1 MSSLSRVCKFS
12 VFRRISSVPQC
23 LSNVRAISTSNKKND
38 TTTTVEP
45 TAVQAEENKTVGLAP
60 PKKKFFYD
68 YGFSGKTEEEEH
80 NRMHAMFFA
89 YITVGFVFS
98 GFYIY
103 YKPSSNMH
111 DWALR
116 EAYLELR
123 RREQLGLPLI
133 DPNYVDPSTVYLPSD
148 EELGDTEI
156 II

>member
-1 MSSLSRVCKFS
+1 MSSLSRVCKFN
-12 VFRRISSVPQC
+12 VLRRISSVPQC

-38 TTTTVEP
+38 TTTAVEP
-45 TAVQAEENKTVGLAP
+45 TAVQAEDKKTAVAT
-60 PKKKFFYD
+60 KKKFFYD

-80 NRMHAMFFA
+80 NRMHAMFFT
-89 YITVGFVFS
+89 YITIGFVLS
-98 GFYIY
+98 GFYLY
-103 YKPSSNMH
+103 YKPSTSMR